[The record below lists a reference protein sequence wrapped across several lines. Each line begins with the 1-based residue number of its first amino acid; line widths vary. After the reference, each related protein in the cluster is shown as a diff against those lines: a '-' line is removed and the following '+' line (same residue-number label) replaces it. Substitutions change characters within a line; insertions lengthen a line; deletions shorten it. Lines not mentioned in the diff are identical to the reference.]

1 MNMPGGLGNYGT
13 ATGVGSY
20 FGGNITAMVNNGTV
34 PESRI
39 DDMIIRQMT
48 PYYYLGQDQDFPTVD
63 PSTGWQVI
71 SQTFHF
77 EFH

>member
-1 MNMPGGLGNYGT
+1 
-13 ATGVGSY
+13 
-20 FGGNITAMVNNGTV
+20 
-34 PESRI
+34 
-39 DDMIIRQMT
+39 MIIRQMT